1 MILVID
7 ASVAVKWYVAE
18 DEHEKAKHLL
28 LTGIELLAPD
38 LLWAETANVLR
49 RKARMGEMS
58 QEQAVEGVRSL
69 AISIHQFL
77 PSGDLVEHAL
87 DLSVRLD
94 HSVYDCMYLAAAL
107 ASESRNLV
115 TEDAKFAAKASAVG
129 LGNRILSLDAAYARF
144 APGQENGNG

>member
-1 MILVID
+1 LSLVVD
-7 ASVAVKWYVAE
+7 TSVAVKWYVAE

-28 LTGIELLAPD
+28 LAGIELLAPD

-49 RKARMGEMS
+49 RKVRMGEMS

-77 PSGDLVEHAL
+77 PSGDLVEPAL
-87 DLSVRLD
+87 DLSVQLN

-107 ASESRNLV
+107 ASDGRNLV
-115 TEDAKFAAKASAVG
+115 TEDAKFAVKASAAG
-129 LGNRILSLDAAYARF
+129 HGDRILSLDAAYARLTT
-144 APGQENGNG
+144 GQENGNG